1 MRINFGCSFK
11 RTLLIGSFVICCL
24 LPREASAV
32 AIYDWIPIPTSG
44 GTGFYTF
51 EPLGAG
57 ATDSDFTSATIIDFT
72 FTFDNGA
79 PTITL
84 SDLGPPG
91 EDYSAVAG
99 VLMDGFIFENPATF
113 TDASLVFSAGSAD
126 YKNLDDLTPLPFPVE
141 INGGQWLLRGTAPIT
156 DPIPEPS
163 TLLLLGSGLVGLGF
177 FRWRR
182 KREVH

>member
-1 MRINFGCSFK
+1 MHINLGCAFK
-11 RTLLIGSFVICCL
+11 RTLFMGALILCCF
-24 LPREASAV
+24 LPREAIAV
-32 AIYDWIPIPTSG
+32 AIYDWIPSPTSG

-84 SDLGPPG
+84 SDLGPPE
-91 EDYSAVAG
+91 EDYTAVAG
-99 VLMDGFIFENPATF
+99 VLMDGVIFENPATF
-113 TDASLVFSAGSAD
+113 TDASLVFAAGSAD

-141 INGGQWLLRGTAPIT
+141 INGGQWLLRGTPEPPAV
-156 DPIPEPS
+156 IPEPS
-163 TLLLLGSGLVGLGF
+163 TMLLLGFGLVGLGW
-177 FRWRR
+177 FRRRR
-182 KREVH
+182 KAA

>member
-1 MRINFGCSFK
+1 MR
-11 RTLLIGSFVICCL
+11 TCL
-24 LPREASAV
+24 LNAVCRIFVLTLVLCCFLPQEASAV
-32 AIYDWIPIPTSG
+32 AIYDWVPIPTSG
-44 GTGFYTF
+44 GAGFYTF

-84 SDLGPPG
+84 SDLGAPG
-91 EDYSAVAG
+91 ENYSAVAG

-113 TDASLVFSAGSAD
+113 TDASLVFAGGSAD
-126 YKNLDDLTPLPFPVE
+126 YKNKTVLIPPIPFPVE
-141 INGGQWLLRGTAPIT
+141 INSGQWFLRGTPDST

-163 TLLLLGSGLVGLGF
+163 TLLLLASGLAGLSYL
-177 FRWRR
+177 RR
-182 KREVH
+182 RRR